1 MGVDVEG
8 EGAAVLKLMNNANR
22 GPLAPPTPS
31 PQLRP
36 WNTGHAPCPPPSFAG
51 EEQIVPL
58 RNHKRKFKAA
68 CGWGKFWDLCQVS
81 LSLLSG
87 RCVYPAHKDIKFKSS
102 EFQRTINSCPG
113 LSALRLASVLSL
125 VSAPHFLPNA
135 PLRPFNSGECGFN
148 PFRGLVCSVPRGT

>member
-51 EEQIVPL
+51 EEQTVPL

-125 VSAPHFLPNA
+125 VSAPHFLPNT

-148 PFRGLVCSVPRGT
+148 PLRGLVCSVPRGT